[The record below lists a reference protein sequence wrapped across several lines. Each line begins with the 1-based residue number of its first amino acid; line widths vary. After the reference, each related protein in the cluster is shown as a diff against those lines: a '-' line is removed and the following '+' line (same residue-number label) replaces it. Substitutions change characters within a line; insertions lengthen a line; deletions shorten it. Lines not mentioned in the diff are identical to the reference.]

1 MKKNTGTCAVALG
14 TFDGLHLGH
23 KALLDRLK
31 TEAGDGL
38 SVVYTFSNIPGN
50 YFDLDLK
57 QLFTSKE
64 KEVAISAE
72 GIDVLYMREFN
83 KEVAE
88 TTREQFIDELINK
101 LSCSTIIVGY
111 NYRFGRG
118 GKGTAEYLAEETSKR
133 GVRTVILPPVSVN
146 GEPVSSTAIRNRI
159 LSGDV
164 ESANVLLGRSYSVS
178 GIVTEGSRIG
188 RTLGFPTA
196 NIDPPE
202 MKCIPD
208 NGVYAVT
215 VELGSDKYIGMTNIG
230 HRPTIN
236 LSEKRVIETYI
247 FDFSGDIYGKEIKL
261 SFDKRIRPEA
271 RMSDRNELIAQLNTD
286 LLTIRDYYKDFA

>member
-57 QLFTSKE
+57 QLFTSRE

-261 SFDKRIRPEA
+261 SFDKRIRPEV
-271 RMSDRNELIAQLNTD
+271 RMSGRNELIAQLNTD
-286 LLTIRDYYKDFA
+286 LSTIRDYYKDFA